1 MKFNANVTSLYPEL
15 SVMDGLEAAAA
26 DGFSAVECRMPYDVP
41 VETISDKINELG
53 LTFVQ
58 FNTPSGAWGQ
68 GERGIAGLPGRTQ
81 EFRDGLELAIDYA
94 RKLGVRQLNALAGLL
109 PEGTR
114 SEVFEDTLVANLG
127 FAAKRL
133 QDEGIRLQ
141 LEPVNSADIPGA
153 YITTTGHFQ
162 RIYERVKSDNLFL
175 QYDFYHMQVMQ
186 GDLVQT
192 FARLQPYINHVQVAD
207 HPGRHE
213 PGTGEINY
221 RFVFETL
228 ERLGYDRWIGCEYV
242 PQEDVG
248 NGFRKW
254 TSMLT

>member
-1 MKFNANVTSLYPEL
+1 MKFNANITSLYPTL
-15 SVMDGLEAAAA
+15 GVLDGLEAAAA

-41 VETISDKINELG
+41 AEILSDKISALG
-53 LTFVQ
+53 LKFVQ
-58 FNTPSGAWGQ
+58 FNTPSGAWAD
-68 GERGIAGLPGRTQ
+68 GERGIAGLPGRMQ
-81 EFRDGLELAIDYA
+81 EFRDGLEVAISYA
-94 RKLGVRQLNALAGLL
+94 RKMGVTQLNTLAGLL
-109 PEGTR
+109 PDGTAG
-114 SEVFEDTLVANLG
+114 EAFEETLAANLG

-141 LEPVNSADIPGA
+141 IEPVNSADIPSA
-153 YITTTGHFQ
+153 YITTTRHFQ
-162 RIYERVKSDNLFL
+162 RIYDRVKSDNLFL

-221 RFVFETL
+221 RFVFEEL
-228 ERLGYDRWIGCEYV
+228 ARLGYDRWIGCEYV
-242 PQEDVG
+242 PQVDVG
-248 NGFRKW
+248 EGFRKW
-254 TSMLT
+254 TALLT